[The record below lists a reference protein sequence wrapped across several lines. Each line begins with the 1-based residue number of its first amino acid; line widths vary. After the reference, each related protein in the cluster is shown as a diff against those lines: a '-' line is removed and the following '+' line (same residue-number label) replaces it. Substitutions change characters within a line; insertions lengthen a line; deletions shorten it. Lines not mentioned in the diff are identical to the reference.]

1 MTSYAFIRD
10 EMTLVSYVVGVRR
23 EWSVDIISRQ
33 LVSHRPDRDM
43 RRPLTEGQKI
53 LKMGIS
59 TVVVNSDSYK

>member
-43 RRPLTEGQKI
+43 RRPLTEI